1 MATKR
6 ITRRFWISLPFIV
19 LMVVAGLALIYL
31 TIASVFA
38 RGDYDSGN
46 YRSAEGAYS
55 AHRTLTTYWPQ
66 PWKATFNE
74 GTSQLG
80 KDDFFAA
87 RGTLEIALE
96 QVPDGDPVEDGPD
109 GAIDPESAECMV
121 RTNLS
126 LAIEGL
132 AVEARDARNRGEAI
146 DFYNEA
152 LDVIGPCTS
161 DGESESDEEDESEDE
176 QDGGEGDEQDQDSG
190 GDDGDDQDQDSGDD
204 GDDQDQ
210 DSGDEGDDQDQG
222 QDQDQ
227 QDQDQSTQDRIEQR
241 QREQRD
247 DTREEQQ
254 GGQGGG
260 GSGDGDDDD
269 GDSGGG
275 GGGSGQDDD
284 DQDDQGGG
292 GGQQQDP
299 RLDELEERNR
309 DAAEQGGGGSGGGF
323 GGGQNW

>member
-190 GDDGDDQDQDSGDD
+190 GDDGDDQDQD
-204 GDDQDQ
+204 
-210 DSGDEGDDQDQG
+210 